1 MDLDKALQSCDQ
13 SKPVIFIAHRPQTA
27 KLALESTYRVDLV
40 LSGKGQKIARAD
52 PEGEKS
58 QRYQANIQCWA
69 IIGPPTKR
77 HLNDV
82 SLAGR

>member
-13 SKPVIFIAHRPQTA
+13 SKPVIFIGHRPQTA

-52 PEGEKS
+52 PEGGQGVWTPPPPEKS
-58 QRYQANIQCWA
+58 QKYR
-69 IIGPPTKR
+69 
-77 HLNDV
+77 V
-82 SLAGR
+82 S